1 MEPLEHVQAYVAFL
15 LSEFTVCVGADGGS
29 CRAFHCGVLF
39 QLPWPRAA
47 IVFPQGQLSLTLNF
61 FLSAVLLAFN
71 LGCSA
76 FINVKSMKG
85 EQFIK
90 LASRLSLGKTL
101 PMHSRGDTWQTHL
114 NSVKVF

>member
-47 IVFPQGQLSLTLNF
+47 IVVPQGQLTLTLNF
-61 FLSAVLLAFN
+61 SFLLFSLPSTLVVLL
-71 LGCSA
+71 S
-76 FINVKSMKG
+76 SM
-85 EQFIK
+85 
-90 LASRLSLGKTL
+90 
-101 PMHSRGDTWQTHL
+101 
-114 NSVKVF
+114 